1 MDNLGSDIKEDSKSK
16 VNEDVPNRM
25 RRHPGGRIWV
35 PVLFVLTGIGLLL
48 RQMNLGIPE
57 WIFSWQILLIAVGI
71 FVGLS
76 HGFRGPG
83 WLIMILVG
91 TFFLMDQLIPGM
103 DIHRFMWP
111 AIIIV
116 VGLVMLIRPK
126 HPHWMDPGCQG
137 RWKQRDIERW
147 QRRRARRGYPDMQ
160 GFSGEPFGSGTG
172 TAGGTNT
179 GSTSGMG
186 YSSKSFSSE
195 DYIDATTVF
204 GGIHKNILSKNF
216 KGGDITIFM
225 GGAELNLSQADIQG
239 TAALDITQ
247 IMGGT
252 KIIVPPNWEVRSQV
266 TSVFGNIE
274 DKRQN
279 ISATNP
285 DKVLIIDG
293 SSVFGGIEIRNY

>member
-1 MDNLGSDIKEDSKSK
+1 MENLSSDIKEDIERRSQHR
-16 VNEDVPNRM
+16 RM
-25 RRHPGGRIWV
+25 GGGGKIWV
-35 PVLFVLTGIGLLL
+35 PVGLVIVGVGLLL
-48 RQMNLGIPE
+48 RQLGLGIPE
-57 WIFSWQILLIAVGI
+57 WLFSWQMLLITIGI
-71 FVGLS
+71 FIGLS
-76 HGFRGPG
+76 HEFRGPG
-83 WLIMILVG
+83 WLILIMVG
-91 TFFLMDQLIPGM
+91 TFFLMDQMIPGL
-103 DIHRFMWP
+103 DIHRFIWP

-126 HPHWMDPGCQG
+126 KPYWMDPGCQG
-137 RWKQRDIERW
+137 RWRHRDIERW
-147 QRRRARRGYPDMQ
+147 QRRRARRGYPGMQ
-160 GFSGEPFGSGTG
+160 NFSGNPFENQPGNPADSTTG
-172 TAGGTNT
+172 A
-179 GSTSGMG
+179 G
-186 YSSKSFSSE
+186 YSSQSFSSE

-216 KGGDITIFM
+216 KGGDLTIFM

-239 TAALDITQ
+239 TATLDITQ

-252 KIIVPPNWEVRSQV
+252 KIIVPPNWEVRSQL

-293 SSVFGGIEIRNY
+293 SSVFGGIEIKNY

>member
-1 MDNLGSDIKEDSKSK
+1 MDNLGSDIKEDIKSGA
-16 VNEDVPNRM
+16 NDDVRNRM
-25 RRHPGGRIWV
+25 RRHTGGRIWV
-35 PVLFVLTGIGLLL
+35 PVLLVLTGIGLLL

-57 WIFSWQILLIAVGI
+57 WIFSWQIFLIAVGI

-111 AIIIV
+111 AIIIL
-116 VGLVMLIRPK
+116 VGLIMLIRPK

-147 QRRRARRGYPDMQ
+147 QRRRARRGYPGMQ
-160 GFSGEPFGSGTG
+160 GFPGEPFGSGTG
-172 TAGGTNT
+172 TGGDTNT
-179 GSTSGMG
+179 GSTTGMG

>member
-1 MDNLGSDIKEDSKSK
+1 MDNLGSDITDDIKSK
-16 VNEDVPNRM
+16 ENEDVHNRM
-25 RRHPGGRIWV
+25 RRPGGRIWV
-35 PVLFVLTGIGLLL
+35 PVLLVLTGIGLLL

-111 AIIIV
+111 AIIIL
-116 VGLVMLIRPK
+116 VGLIMLIRPK

-147 QRRRARRGYPDMQ
+147 QRRRARRGYPGMQ
-160 GFSGEPFGSGTG
+160 GFPDEHFGSSTG

-179 GSTSGMG
+179 GSTTGMG
-186 YSSKSFSSE
+186 YNSKSFSSE